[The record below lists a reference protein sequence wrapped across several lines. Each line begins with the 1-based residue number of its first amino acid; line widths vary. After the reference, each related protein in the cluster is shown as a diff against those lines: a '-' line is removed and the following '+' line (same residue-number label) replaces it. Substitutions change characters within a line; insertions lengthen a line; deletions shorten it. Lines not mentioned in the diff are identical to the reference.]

1 MADKFLRDHKEGE
14 TVEGCFFLKG
24 KRTRTAKNGKD
35 YAFAG
40 NCPRH
45 NSKSS

>member
-35 YAFAG
+35 YLDLVFED
-40 NCPRH
+40 
-45 NSKSS
+45 